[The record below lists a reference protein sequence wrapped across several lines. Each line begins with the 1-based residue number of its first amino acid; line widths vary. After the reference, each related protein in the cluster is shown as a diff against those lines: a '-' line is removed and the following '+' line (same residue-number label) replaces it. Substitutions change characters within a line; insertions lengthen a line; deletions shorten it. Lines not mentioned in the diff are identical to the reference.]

1 MQFSEFVERLKNQA
15 ITIEEAA
22 EALEVPDSTIA
33 EWEKSNV
40 VSNEA
45 AEWIIAVES
54 DSSDFE

>member
-22 EALEVPDSTIA
+22 EALEVSDSTIA
-33 EWEKSNV
+33 EWEKLNV